1 MSDERKA
8 TWGNG
13 FALGLVWGAIFS
25 AILLIVLQSV
35 NVIPRPKGH
44 EILWRTETGVTC
56 HVDKLYP
63 KADCAA
69 LLKALGPRL
78 SQVEQDK

>member
-8 TWGNG
+8 TWGDG
-13 FALGLVWGAIFS
+13 VAFGLLIGVILSIILW
-25 AILLIVLQSV
+25 AILSSTFIPQS
-35 NVIPRPKGH
+35 KGH

>member
-8 TWGNG
+8 TWGDG
-13 FALGLVWGAIFS
+13 VAFG
-25 AILLIVLQSV
+25 LLIG
-35 NVIPRPKGH
+35 VILSIILFGLLLNMLLPRPKGH